1 MPKPW
6 PEMDSKYW
14 VGALR
19 QNLFQISRPIS
30 GVNDLEELAA
40 NVDML
45 INVLPLTPATHGV
58 LNFRLFECFK
68 RPVQLINIGR
78 GAHLVEADLLSDL
91 HAGLIAGAMLNVV
104 SVEPLSAES
113 PPWDPTF

>member
-1 MPKPW
+1 
-6 PEMDSKYW
+6 MDSKYW